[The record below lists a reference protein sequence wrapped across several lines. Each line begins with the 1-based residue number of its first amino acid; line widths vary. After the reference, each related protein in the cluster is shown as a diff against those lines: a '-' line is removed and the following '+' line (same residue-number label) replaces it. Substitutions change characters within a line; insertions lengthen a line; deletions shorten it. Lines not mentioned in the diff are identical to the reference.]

1 MPKCLVSKTISL
13 IMIYAG
19 LRWRDMEQIKNK
31 NGEEE

>member
-1 MPKCLVSKTISL
+1 MPKCVVLKIISL

-19 LRWRDMEQIKNK
+19 QRWRDMEQIKNK